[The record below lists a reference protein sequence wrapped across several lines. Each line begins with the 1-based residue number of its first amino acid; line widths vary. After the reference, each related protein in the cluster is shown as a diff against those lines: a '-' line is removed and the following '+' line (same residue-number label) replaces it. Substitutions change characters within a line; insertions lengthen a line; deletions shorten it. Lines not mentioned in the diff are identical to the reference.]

1 MKLFKEILVE
11 LKSIFGGKTIDA
23 ILPPLIFIILNSV
36 FNLLIGVVA
45 SIVIGIVLFLIR
57 LKNNQAISYA
67 IVGLLG
73 IVISAGFAL
82 LASNASNFFLPDIIS
97 NGFILVLTIGSLI
110 IDKPIAAYISH
121 LTRGWSLAWFFRK
134 DVKPAYREV
143 SYLWLIFF
151 LLRSIIQINLYLTNN
166 VNALGI
172 ASFLTGLPAT
182 IIILT
187 LSYIYGMWR
196 LQNLKGP
203 SVDEFNQN
211 KKPPFQGQKK
221 GF

>member
-36 FNLLIGVVA
+36 FNLLIGAVA

-57 LKNNQAISYA
+57 LKNKQAISYA

-73 IVISAGFAL
+73 IVISVGFAL

-97 NGFILVLTIGSLI
+97 NGFILALTLGSLI
-110 IDKPIAAYISH
+110 IDKPIAAYVSH

-182 IIILT
+182 IFILT

-211 KKPPFQGQKK
+211 KQPPYQGQKK